1 MPTKPWKVGW
11 TESSH
16 KFGRE
21 TVRKHQLRLSEAT
34 MLKDLAE
41 EYVFYTPALLHIV
54 VPLQGCDPFTVF
66 LQEYNKEVLPLSVRL
81 NRPIFKGLDLGPIKD
96 WNYLLFAME
105 RKHFKHYLP
114 WMQSL
119 TFADRPR
126 NRIYRLGEKQIRI
139 GDPIFFERAVIL
151 PQNIPC
157 IDVTVFCIDGS
168 DRCYYMEEGAH
179 PLLDLPAVWSEEPF
193 EDTQKLA
200 KALLAG
206 KEKPFE
212 VIESETAQDME
223 RRVREAR
230 EKLEDE

>member
-139 GDPIFFERAVIL
+139 ADPIFFERAVIL
-151 PQNIPC
+151 PQNILGLSLIRDQQQVPRR
-157 IDVTVFCIDGS
+157 D
-168 DRCYYMEEGAH
+168 
-179 PLLDLPAVWSEEPF
+179 LDLSWAYRRPQNRLRPRA
-193 EDTQKLA
+193 
-200 KALLAG
+200 
-206 KEKPFE
+206 EKIQPL
-212 VIESETAQDME
+212 IP
-223 RRVREAR
+223 
-230 EKLEDE
+230 LI